1 MATEKQIAYANALLG
16 WHEDRGTLEDA
27 IADLNPDFREQ
38 EDITDWFKR
47 LSVKE
52 MSGVIS
58 NLKEALQSKKWI

>member
-27 IADLNPDFREQ
+27 IAELNPNFREE

-47 LSVKE
+47 LSVKQ
-52 MSGVIS
+52 MSEVIS
-58 NLKEALQSKKWI
+58 SLKETLESK